1 MKYKDY
7 IEDYENIKELQ
18 YAYKSWYFTKKQ
30 YKKINIFK
38 KILTGIF
45 LLSAFF
51 LINFNLL
58 KVNAGKEK

>member
-18 YAYKSWYFTKKQ
+18 YAYKKWYFTKKQ

-38 KILTGIF
+38 KMLKGIF
-45 LLSAFF
+45 LLSVFF
-51 LINFNLL
+51 LINFRWS
-58 KVNAGKEK
+58 KVNNGKER